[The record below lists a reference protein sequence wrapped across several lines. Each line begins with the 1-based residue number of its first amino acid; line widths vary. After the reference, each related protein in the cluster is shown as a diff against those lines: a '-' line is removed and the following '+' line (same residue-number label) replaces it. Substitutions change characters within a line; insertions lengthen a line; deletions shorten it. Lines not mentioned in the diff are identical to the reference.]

1 LIQTKADTAV
11 CSSIGNVEEHEKF
24 KKLPMGI
31 KLQTLEEVYNLH
43 GIHSDKFYEQ
53 IKPLILWT
61 IHRNLRGLPN
71 TYMEDLLNNAYEE
84 LIIAFEGGYASHYN
98 KSVYK
103 ERLYNNN
110 IYNSKYRNIGYFI
123 MYHVGASVSKFRNKN
138 FRRQSKYEDDS
149 ADISEKI
156 NYTDFEINNNLT
168 YEYEVE
174 EERTI
179 SQPFKHFKINEPFS
193 KHIQAVL
200 QLKPRDNIFYN
211 LLLWEGEKDDD

>member
-11 CSSIGNVEEHEKF
+11 CSSIGDIEAHEKF

-31 KLQTLEEVYNLH
+31 KIQTVEEVYNKY
-43 GIHSDKFYEQ
+43 GIHSDEFYKQ

-71 TYMEDLLNNAYEE
+71 TYLEDLVNNAYEE

-98 KSVYK
+98 KNVYK
-103 ERLYNNN
+103 KRVYDSH
-110 IYNSKYRNIGYFI
+110 IYNEKYKNIGHFI

-138 FRRQSKYEDDS
+138 FRRQAKYEDDS

-156 NYTDFEINNNLT
+156 NYTDFEINNNLA
-168 YEYEVE
+168 YEYEIE
-174 EERTI
+174 DKDDI
-179 SQPFKHFKINEPFS
+179 SQPFKHFEINAPFS
-193 KHIQAVL
+193 RHIKAIM
-200 QLKPRDNIFYN
+200 QLKPRGNIFYN
-211 LLLWEGEKDDD
+211 MLLWRGEKNDD